1 MTPLPSSSSL
11 VQANSVQS
19 QFAALSNDRDR
30 FRNEQAHAE
39 RERLNAERQLQQ
51 LKSTQRSLQD
61 GTRSAQGELG
71 SLTQKRTYLEQ
82 EKARLGRV
90 LGCERKALEGCARH
104 VNSMSEEEDKK
115 KKLYCTEMEPLND
128 GLARQLAWEYGH
140 SVRKYLSVECLEE
153 VVLNDNKFHD
163 PNAVTADINVF
174 GNALKESLDLM
185 QEEKDKS
192 EHEDECYHR
201 CKVNLAELR
210 ARAQQQTKDV
220 DCCWVEKENIWGQQ
234 DFSTGNQCDED
245 TNPQD
250 HHMELFY
257 GSQQDEMSID
267 NENETTDAMMQAQC
281 VVVGA

>member
-1 MTPLPSSSSL
+1 MAPLPSSSSL

-39 RERLNAERQLQQ
+39 RERLNTERQLHQ
-51 LKSTQRSLQD
+51 LKVTQRSLQD

-104 VNSMSEEEDKK
+104 VNSMSEQEDKK

-128 GLARQLAWEYGH
+128 GLARELARDYGL
-140 SVRKYLSVECLEE
+140 SVWKYLSVECLQE
-153 VVLNDNKFHD
+153 VVLDDNKFHD
-163 PNAVTADINVF
+163 PNLTADSSV
-174 GNALKESLDLM
+174 GNALKEILDLM
-185 QEEKDKS
+185 QEEKAKS

-201 CKVNLAELR
+201 CKMKLAELR
-210 ARAQQQTKDV
+210 ARAQQTNDGGTTM
-220 DCCWVEKENIWGQQ
+220 DCWADKENIWGQQ
-234 DFSTGNQCDED
+234 DFSSGNHCDKD

-250 HHMELFY
+250 HHMTLFY

-267 NENETTDAMMQAQC
+267 NENETDAMMQAQC
-281 VVVGA
+281 VVLMP